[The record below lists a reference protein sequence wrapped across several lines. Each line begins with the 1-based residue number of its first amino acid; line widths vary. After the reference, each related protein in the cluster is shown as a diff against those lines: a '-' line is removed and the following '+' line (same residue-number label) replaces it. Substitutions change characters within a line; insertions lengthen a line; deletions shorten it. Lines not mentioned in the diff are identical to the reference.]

1 MHEDPKQA
9 FRVLLKTHAGDHAQK
24 YVVRMTVF
32 SRRNNRKGDRRE
44 KWKEKQEVGREI
56 TTRNNPRSSQVAIQG
71 CGYLKRTKMNSKV
84 DLHHIQKGSTW
95 CLHKYLNI

>member
-32 SRRNNRKGDRRE
+32 SRRNNRKGGRRE
-44 KWKEKQEVGREI
+44 KWKSPPGIIPEALRLQYKAVVI
-56 TTRNNPRSSQVAIQG
+56 
-71 CGYLKRTKMNSKV
+71 
-84 DLHHIQKGSTW
+84 
-95 CLHKYLNI
+95 